1 MNGIHRRQVL
11 GSKGGKMD
19 VIIIRASF
27 HKNSSAKV
35 VCIKVVYLQDD
46 LATS

>member
-1 MNGIHRRQVL
+1 MDGIHRRQVL
-11 GSKGGKMD
+11 GSKGCTMD

-35 VCIKVVYLQDD
+35 VCIKAIYLQDD